1 MKQIKFI
8 LINENACQNAAC
20 LVRDSFVSDVR
31 QCHVC
36 DAGSRFGVQGSTDR
50 VALIQQLVRLRRH
63 HPYAKIL
70 GLSELGPHCVRPSEA
85 MNALR
90 RELRDWP

>member
-8 LINENACQNAAC
+8 LINKNACQNADRI
-20 LVRDSFVSDVR
+20 VHDSFVSDLR
-31 QCHVC
+31 QCHVVEP
-36 DAGSRFGVQGSTDR
+36 GLSRGE
-50 VALIQQLVRLRRH
+50 LIQRLVRLRRH
-63 HPYAKIL
+63 HPDAKIL

-90 RELRDWP
+90 RELSDWP